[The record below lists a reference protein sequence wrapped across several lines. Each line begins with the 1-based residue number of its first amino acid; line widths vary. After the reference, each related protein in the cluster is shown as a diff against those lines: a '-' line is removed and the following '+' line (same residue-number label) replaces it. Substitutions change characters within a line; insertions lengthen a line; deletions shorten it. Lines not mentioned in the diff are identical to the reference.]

1 MKGKP
6 LFKDN
11 VYFILDASQLA
22 NNVAQAA
29 RAMGNFGFSRLRLVN
44 PMNLPSAERMARGG
58 AGVVR
63 SAEVF
68 TDLQEALADL
78 RWVVGTTGKDGIGQ
92 EELVRPEA
100 AVAELVPLAQ
110 AGDKVGIVFG
120 CEHHGLTNNQL
131 RTLDRLAHVPTQP
144 DCASI
149 NLAQSVTLF
158 AWEAE
163 KLNIGA
169 PQPLKLGVPTHQKK
183 QQLFV
188 KLDRAFSVM
197 EGLPAGRRAVLSD
210 GLRMY
215 FNRAPMTDK
224 DLGFWLRS
232 MNLLQKQ
239 LDELQASR
247 KGKA

>member
-1 MKGKP
+1 

-22 NNVAQAA
+22 NNVAQAG

-58 AGVVR
+58 AEVVR
-63 SAEVF
+63 RAEVF

-78 RWVVGTTGKDGIGQ
+78 HWVVGTTGKDGIGQ
-92 EELVRPEA
+92 EELVRPETA
-100 AVAELVPLAQ
+100 MAELAGLAQ
-110 AGDKVGIVFG
+110 AGRKVGIVFG
-120 CEHHGLTNNQL
+120 CEHHGLTNVQL

-158 AWEAE
+158 AWELD
-163 KLNIGA
+163 KVNLGPPTA
-169 PQPLKLGVPTHQKK
+169 PEFLDPPTHQKK

-188 KLDRAFSVM
+188 KLDRAFQDM
-197 EGLPAGRRAVLSD
+197 DGLPAGRKAVLSD
-210 GLRMY
+210 GIRMY
-215 FNRAPMTDK
+215 FNRAPMSDK

-239 LDELQASR
+239 LTELAAMR
-247 KGKA
+247 RGPK